1 MILKKIIS
9 IAAAAVIL
17 LTLQIGASAVG
28 HTSADQVF
36 GADGTT
42 DLASVGNND
51 VTGTSLGT
59 ITDEKLTL
67 WGWYADE
74 RKISEFGYRYGDSV
88 TLGSAKYIGADDATI
103 AGQAGALGYA
113 DGESV
118 RFRIENIPV
127 VKGENVELYAV
138 AKLEDGETVDI
149 WRLTYSSENGID
161 MPGATP
167 ATPDTNGAESSGNAE
182 NPQTADASV
191 TAAAFACVTAL
202 FGCAALTRR
211 KKK

>member
-1 MILKKIIS
+1 MVWKKMTAIVFTAV
-9 IAAAAVIL
+9 AALALAV
-17 LTLQIGASAVG
+17 GVSAVG

-36 GADGTT
+36 GADGRT
-42 DLASVGNND
+42 DLASVGQND

-59 ITDEKLTL
+59 ITDDKLTL

-88 TLGSAKYIGADDATI
+88 TLGSPKYTGGADDETI

-118 RFRIENIPV
+118 RFRIEDIPV
-127 VKGENVELYAV
+127 VKGDNVELYAV
-138 AKLEDGETVDI
+138 AKLENGETVDI
-149 WRLTYSSENGID
+149 WRITYSSAGGID
-161 MPGATP
+161 MPGGQTSP
-167 ATPDTNGAESSGNAE
+167 GAEPAPE

-191 TAAAFACVTAL
+191 VAAAVVSAISLAFTA
-202 FGCAALTRR
+202 FTRKIR
-211 KKK
+211 L